1 MRLGIT
7 VYSDLYYKPSSDF
20 FTKFLELAK
29 IDAKNIKDDLK
40 DRYEYLNTDDD
51 EDKET
56 YLRQLKEID
65 ENFEDCLNKIDK
77 GFEDSLAKL

>member
-1 MRLGIT
+1 MRQQGLIT
-7 VYSDLYYKPSSDF
+7 ICNF
-20 FTKFLELAK
+20 FIGRVLPFKFLELAK

-40 DRYEYLNTDDD
+40 DRYEYLNTDDE